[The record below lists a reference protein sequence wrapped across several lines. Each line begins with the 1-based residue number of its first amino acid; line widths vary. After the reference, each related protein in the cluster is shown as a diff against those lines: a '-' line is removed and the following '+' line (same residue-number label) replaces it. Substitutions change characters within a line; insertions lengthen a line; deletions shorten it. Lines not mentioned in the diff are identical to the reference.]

1 MQEIQESSPEP
12 HLRILSITVVTCEMS
27 TIVQQFDHSL
37 ALSFF
42 GIGIKIDLF
51 QSGVTGLETM
61 KKKKSS

>member
-1 MQEIQESSPEP
+1 
-12 HLRILSITVVTCEMS
+12 MS

-61 KKKKSS
+61 KKKKEFLNSYNVQGAASSNRSRNSVSL

>member
-1 MQEIQESSPEP
+1 
-12 HLRILSITVVTCEMS
+12 MS

-61 KKKKSS
+61 KKKEFLNSYNVQGAASSNRSRNSVSL